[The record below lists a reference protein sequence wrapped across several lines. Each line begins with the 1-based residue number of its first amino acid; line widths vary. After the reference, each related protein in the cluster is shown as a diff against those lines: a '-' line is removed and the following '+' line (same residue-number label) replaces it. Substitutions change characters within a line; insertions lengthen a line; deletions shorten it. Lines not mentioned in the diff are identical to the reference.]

1 MKTLDHKRIW
11 IFLSLA
17 YAIAWAAGLAIAL
30 TGGLANSPQLA
41 PGISLALVLTAG
53 VYMWAPALAHILTRI
68 LTREGWSDTGLRPHF
83 KRGWKYVLAAWLLP
97 ALLTVVGGA
106 IFFAL
111 FPAYFDPSL
120 GTVRQ
125 ILAAYGL
132 TATMTPL
139 LFILAQL
146 FNGIVAGPIINSLF
160 TFGEEFGWRSYL
172 LPRLLPLGPRRA
184 MLISGV
190 IWGVWHWPIIAMGH
204 NYGFDYPGAP
214 WAGMLMMVW
223 FTLGVGTVLSWLT
236 LRAGSVWPAVIG
248 HAAVNAITGLPVLF
262 MQGEPSTLLGPMSTG
277 FIASLGWTALAVW
290 ILWHFKIQES

>member
-172 LPRLLPLGPRRA
+172 LPKLLPLGPRRA